1 MRKLNQ
7 REEAVMQVLWRLERA
22 LVREIR
28 AALSEP
34 RPPITTVSSVVRKL
48 ESEGWIDHETFGK
61 THRYFPLVKQEDY
74 VKSSFRR
81 LVNHYFDGSP
91 TRLLSFFAKA
101 EQVDAEALQQLLK
114 ELEEDQGHHR

>member
-1 MRKLNQ
+1 
-7 REEAVMQVLWRLERA
+7 MQVLWRLERA

-28 AALSEP
+28 AELSEP

-61 THRYFPLVKQEDY
+61 THRYFPLIKQEEY

-91 TRLLSFFAKA
+91 ARLLSFFAKA
-101 EQVDAEALQQLLK
+101 EQVEAEVLQQLLK

>member
-1 MRKLNQ
+1 
-7 REEAVMQVLWRLERA
+7 MQVLWRLERA

-61 THRYFPLVKQEDY
+61 THRYFPLIKQEEY

-81 LVNHYFDGSP
+81 LVNYYFDGSP